1 MKFSP
6 TAFTVTF
13 LLHGAVT
20 VLLGLAAFGTAMSSF
35 SRSAASAQDDMRA
48 IDAFS
53 WVWSFGPIL
62 LQRVF
67 HVPGN
72 ALVHVCWSLLVGVAA
87 GFLVALLWP
96 SRPTPN
102 PHQR

>member
-6 TAFTVTF
+6 TAFTVAF
-13 LLHGAVT
+13 LLHGAGT

-35 SRSAASAQDDMRA
+35 SRSAAAAQGDMGA

-53 WVWSFGPIL
+53 WVWSFGPML

-67 HVPGN
+67 HVPAN
-72 ALVHVCWSLLVGVAA
+72 VFVHVCWSLLVAAAA
-87 GFLVALLWP
+87 GFLMALLWP
-96 SRPTPN
+96 SRPKPSSD
-102 PHQR
+102 PH